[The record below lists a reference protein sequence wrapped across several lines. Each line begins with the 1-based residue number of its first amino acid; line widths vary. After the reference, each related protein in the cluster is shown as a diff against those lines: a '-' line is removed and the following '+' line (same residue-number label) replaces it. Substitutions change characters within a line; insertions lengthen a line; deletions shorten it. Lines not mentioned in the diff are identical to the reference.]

1 MFMKVILLQD
11 VAKIGRRNEVVDVPN
26 GYAMNQLIPS
36 KKAEPATPA
45 NMKKISKVHADMAA
59 NASNMEVVF
68 NTAKEALAAETLEI
82 PAEMNEQ
89 EHLFQAVN
97 DADVVA
103 AAEAKGIAI
112 TSSMVGFPEVVK
124 SSGEHTVT
132 LQHGAHSAPFTINV
146 VKKA

>member
-1 MFMKVILLQD
+1 MKVILLQD

-59 NASNMEVVF
+59 NASNMEAVF
-68 NTAKEALAAETLEI
+68 TAAKEAFAAEPLHI
-82 PAEMNEQ
+82 PAEMNEK
-89 EHLFQAVN
+89 EHLFQAIN

-103 AAEAKGIAI
+103 AAKAKGIAI
-112 TSSMVGFPEVVK
+112 TPAMIAFPEVVK
-124 SSGEHTVT
+124 AAGEHTVT
-132 LQHGAHSAPFTINV
+132 LQHGGHSAQFTINV
-146 VKKA
+146 VNKA

>member
-1 MFMKVILLQD
+1 MKVILLQD
-11 VAKIGRRNEVVDVPN
+11 VAKIGRRHEVVEVPN

-45 NMKKISKVHADMAA
+45 NMKKISKVHAQMAA
-59 NASNMEVVF
+59 SASNMEAVF
-68 NTAKEALAAETLEI
+68 TAAKDALAAEALEI

-97 DADVVA
+97 DTDVVA

-112 TSSMVGFPEVVK
+112 TSGMVGFPEVIK
-124 SSGEHTVT
+124 SAGEHTVT
-132 LQHGAHSAPFTINV
+132 LQHGAHSAPFTISV
-146 VKKA
+146 IKKT